1 MATYIDDDI
10 ISAASPEQMNLPKR
24 MSIPKTFL
32 NMKEHRENSL
42 TEESFFSRVKYW
54 IKGNYEFL
62 KNSKLPTLL
71 CIVIYILICLV
82 GNLVTGIIWF
92 KHDRYAIA
100 NSSKEFSG
108 INNLSSLT
116 LLDFMVNETTLES
129 ALEQEMEMYE
139 LELSILSDLIDNTTK
154 NEVSIQN

>member
-1 MATYIDDDI
+1 MATYIDDNI
-10 ISAASPEQMNLPKR
+10 IAAASPEKKDLPKR
-24 MSIPKTFL
+24 TFSPKTFL
-32 NMKEHRENSL
+32 NMKELRKNSL
-42 TEESFFSRVKYW
+42 LEESFFSRVKYC
-54 IKGNYEFL
+54 IKGNYEL
-62 KNSKLPTLL
+62 LRNSKLPTFL

-92 KHDRYAIA
+92 KHNRYSMD
-100 NSSKEFSG
+100 NSSKELSG
-108 INNLSSLT
+108 INNLSGLT